1 MFLENRTADHNGPA
15 RGKHAGIRESGERA
29 NGIKVICVI
38 TILERSN
45 RKMSFRSTIA
55 VYYKG
60 KAADIR
66 YYRNWDPL
74 NLLFE
79 AFATASVASGC
90 AGWRAYRFMIRE
102 ALGQDTENYSD
113 EEEDD
118 IIRFYEE
125 ASEYPIIVDVTARR
139 IYLQG
144 SERDDR
150 YTKVFDR
157 INENINVTELLSGSG
172 VRFSRKMLE
181 SFRRTV
187 LSDIECRNM
196 ISKTMGDI
204 ITGIEK
210 GKAV

>member
-1 MFLENRTADHNGPA
+1 
-15 RGKHAGIRESGERA
+15 
-29 NGIKVICVI
+29 
-38 TILERSN
+38 
-45 RKMSFRSTIA
+45 MSFRATIE
-55 VYYKG
+55 VYYG
-60 KAADIR
+60 EKAADIR
-66 YYRNWDPL
+66 YYRNRDPL
-74 NLLFE
+74 DLLFE
-79 AFATASVASGC
+79 AFATAYAAGEC

-113 EEEDD
+113 EEEDE

-125 ASEYPIIVDVTARR
+125 ASEYPIIVDVRARR

-157 INENINVTELLSGSG
+157 IDEKMNVTELLSGSG
-172 VRFSRKMLE
+172 VRYSRKMLE

-187 LSDIECRNM
+187 LSDSECRDM

-204 ITGIEK
+204 IIGMEK
-210 GKAV
+210 GEAV